1 MKTASHLWPELVSW
15 PNMLLALQR
24 CRRRKRYSTAAA
36 EFDYDSM
43 NNLLHLQREL
53 VEDYWFPGPYY
64 HFHITDPKPR
74 KISAAPFRDR
84 IVHHA
89 IVNVLEPVFEPRF
102 IFDSY
107 ACRRGK
113 GTHKAILRAQQY
125 LRRYSWSL
133 KTDIVKFFPSIDHEL
148 LLQRICRTVRDPKVI
163 KLLSTII
170 DSGQGVLADEYIP
183 SFFPGDDLFSQLRPR
198 GLPIGNLTSQ
208 FFANVYLDSLDHYI
222 REELRVPGYVRYAD
236 DLVLFG
242 RSRQDMW
249 NYRQSIAEFA
259 ASLRLRLH
267 AHKTHVSPCTM
278 PLNFLGMR
286 ISRHELRLRNSGIR
300 RFTRRIRNLQMR
312 LDSGRI
318 AYSDVQNSLRAW
330 LAHCAHANTTGL
342 VHDLLKRLR
351 FRRRS
356 AHRITPAAVT
366 RQNCS
371 K

>member
-1 MKTASHLWPELVSW
+1 MKTAHDLWPGLVSW

-24 CRRRKRYSTAAA
+24 CRRRKRYSAAAA
-36 EFDYDSM
+36 EFDFDSM

-53 VEDYWFPGPYY
+53 VADFWVPGPYH
-64 HFHITDPKPR
+64 HFRITDPKPR

-113 GTHKAILRAQQY
+113 GTHKAIQRAQQY

-148 LLQRICRTVRDPKVI
+148 LLQRIRRTVRDPHVL
-163 KLLSTII
+163 KLVSTVI

-208 FFANVYLDSLDHYI
+208 FFANVYLDALDHHI
-222 REELRVPGYVRYAD
+222 REVLRVPGYVRYAD

-242 RSRQDMW
+242 NSREEMW
-249 NYRQSIAEFA
+249 RYRDAVADFA

-267 AHKTHVSPCTM
+267 ASKTHVAPATQ
-278 PLNFLGMR
+278 PLNFLGLR
-286 ISRHELRLRNSGIR
+286 ISRQELRLRSSGIR
-300 RFTRRIRNLQMR
+300 RFSRRIRRMQHQFHA
-312 LDSGRI
+312 GRI
-318 AYSDVQNSLRAW
+318 SWSDLQTSLRAW
-330 LAHCAHANTTGL
+330 LAHCGHANSQGL
-342 VHDLLKRLR
+342 VRDLLKRLR

-356 AHRITPAAVT
+356 ARLQA
-366 RQNCS
+366 
-371 K
+371 KMK

>member
-1 MKTASHLWPELVSW
+1 MKSARHLWPELVSW

-24 CRRRKRYSTAAA
+24 CRRRKRYSAAAA

-53 VEDYWFPGPYY
+53 LGDYWQPGPYH
-64 HFHITDPKPR
+64 HFRITDPKPR

-113 GTHKAILRAQQY
+113 GTHKAIQRAQQY
-125 LRRYSWSL
+125 MRRHSWSL
-133 KTDIVKFFPSIDHEL
+133 KTDIVKFFPSIDHEM
-148 LLQRICRTVRDPKVI
+148 LLQRIGRTIQDSQVL
-163 KLLSTII
+163 KLAATVI
-170 DSGQGVLADEYIP
+170 DSGRGVFADEYVP
-183 SFFPGDDLFSQLRPR
+183 VFFPGDDLFSLLRPQ

-242 RSRQDMW
+242 NSKKEMW
-249 NYRQSIAEFA
+249 DYRDAIAQFA
-259 ASLRLRLH
+259 VSLRLRLH
-267 AHKTHVSPCTM
+267 ASKTHVAPCTQ
-278 PLNFLGMR
+278 PINFLGLR
-286 ISRHELRLRNSGIR
+286 ISRDELRLRSSGVR
-300 RFTRRIRNLQMR
+300 RFTRRIRGLQSQLHTGR
-312 LDSGRI
+312 LS
-318 AYSDVQNSLRAW
+318 YSDVQASLKAW
-330 LAHCAHANTTGL
+330 LAHCGHANTQGL
-342 VHDLLKRLR
+342 IRDLLKRLR
-351 FRRRS
+351 FRRQPSRRNAPTS
-356 AHRITPAAVT
+356 PARKPA
-366 RQNCS
+366 
-371 K
+371 